1 VTDSPATTP
10 TAAVIGGGVI
20 GGGWAARFLLHG
32 WHVRVYD
39 PHPDAQERIDEVL
52 TNARL
57 SLPAL
62 ANFPLPAE
70 GELVLAES
78 LEDAVTGTGW
88 IQESVAEDL
97 VLKRQVI
104 AQIEKYAP
112 ATAIIGSSTSGFK
125 PSELQEGA
133 ASPGRIIVAHPFNP
147 VYLLPLAEIVG
158 GPAVNAEVRDHACE
172 LLASVGMKPLVVRKE
187 IDAHIADRFLEAV
200 WREALWLI
208 KDDVATTGEI
218 DDAIRQGFGLRW
230 AQMGLFETYR
240 LAGGEAGMAHF
251 IAQFGPCLKWPWTK
265 LTDVP
270 ELTDELVEKIAAQ
283 SDAQSGRYSIR
294 ELERI
299 RDRNLVGILRA
310 LKDRDWGAGAVL
322 NEYDRRLVN
331 AEPATL
337 PATLD
342 TRSPIRMLELSVLP
356 AWIDYNGHMTE
367 FRYVQVFS
375 DTCDRLL
382 LMIGMDADYVAAGCS
397 YYTAETHTMQIG
409 EIGVDERIY
418 STAQVLMADKKRL
431 HVFYHLHAAND
442 DRVLATTEAMYLHVN
457 RESGRVCE
465 ASPTIAANAKAIAG
479 AHAGLPQPAAT
490 GRYVGQRK
498 QD

>member
-1 VTDSPATTP
+1 MSSTSATAP
-10 TAAVIGGGVI
+10 IAAIIGGGVI

-32 WHVRVYD
+32 WRVQVYD
-39 PHPDAQERIDEVL
+39 PHPEARKRVDEVL
-52 TNARL
+52 NNARI

-62 ANFPLPAE
+62 TDFPLPAE
-70 GELVLAES
+70 GELVFAES
-78 LEDAVTGTGW
+78 PEYAVAGADW
-88 IQESVAEDL
+88 IQESVTEDL
-97 VLKRQVI
+97 ALKHRVI
-104 AQIEKYAP
+104 ADIEKYAP
-112 ATAIIGSSTSGFK
+112 EAAIIGSSTSGFK

-133 ASPGRIIVAHPFNP
+133 ANPGRILVAHPFNP
-147 VYLLPLAEIVG
+147 VYLLPLAEVVG
-158 GPAVNAEVRDHACE
+158 GPAVGADVRNRACE
-172 LLASVGMKPLVVRKE
+172 LLASIGMKPLVVRKE

-200 WREALWLI
+200 WREALWMI
-208 KDDVATTGEI
+208 KDDVATTEEI
-218 DDAIRQGFGLRW
+218 DDAIRFGFGLRW

-240 LAGGEAGMAHF
+240 LAGGEAGMVHF
-251 IAQFGPCLKWPWTK
+251 IAQFGPCLQWPWTK

-270 ELTDELVEKIAAQ
+270 ELTDELVNKIATQ
-283 SDAQSGRYSIR
+283 SDAQSGQFSIR

-299 RDRNLVGILRA
+299 RDRNLVGIMRA

-322 NEYDRRLVN
+322 NECDRRLSVV
-331 AEPATL
+331 EPAAR
-337 PATLD
+337 PAEFDRTG
-342 TRSPIRMLELSVLP
+342 PMRMLELSVLP

-409 EIGVDERIY
+409 EIGTNERIY
-418 STAQVLMADKKRL
+418 STAQVLMADMKRL
-431 HVFYHLHAAND
+431 HVFYHLHAADD
-442 DRVLATTEAMYLHVN
+442 DRILATTEAMYLHVN

-465 ASPTIAANAKAIAG
+465 ASTEIAANATAIAD
-479 AHAGLPQPAAT
+479 AHAALPRPAAT
-490 GRYVGQRK
+490 GRFVGQRK